1 MFSTEEFNKY
11 CDEMRIL
18 LALHHELY
26 TNICKDV
33 YLEELSSKAFKS
45 IGKRSDWKA
54 DCSHEVGRDQTVG
67 DNKISN
73 KSGMIS
79 IDNNNVT
86 IKISGSR
93 TSKFPT
99 LEEKLDF
106 LNKKNYDYI
115 LGCGTATG
123 EKNNEEN
130 LLFDFP
136 RRYYLYV
143 IRGSKIDYVNL
154 LDWKEDQDKKGN
166 QKWQGIGEGIIADIQ
181 TKSTSNQLWLT
192 IEKDF
197 CDHFAELEIDL

>member
-1 MFSTEEFNKY
+1 MFSTEDFNKY
-11 CDEMRIL
+11 CDEMRIF

-26 TNICKDV
+26 SNICKDV

-54 DCSHEVGRDQTVG
+54 DCSHEVGRDQTVE
-67 DNKISN
+67 NKKISN
-73 KSGMIS
+73 KSGMIY
-79 IDNNNVT
+79 IDNDCVK

-93 TSKFPT
+93 TSKYET
-99 LEEKLDF
+99 LGAKLNF

-115 LGCGTATG
+115 LGCGTITR

-143 IRGSKIDYVNL
+143 IDAANIDYFNL
-154 LDWKEDQDKKGN
+154 EWTEDEDKKGN
-166 QKWQGIGEGIIADIQ
+166 KKWQGVGSGIVADIQ

-192 IEKDF
+192 INKSF

>member
-1 MFSTEEFNKY
+1 MFSQEEFEKY
-11 CDEMRIL
+11 CNEMRL
-18 LALHHELY
+18 YLALHHELY
-26 TNICKDV
+26 SNICKDV

-45 IGKRSDWKA
+45 IGKGSDWKA

-67 DNKISN
+67 EAKISN

-79 IDNNNVT
+79 IENDNVT

-93 TSKFPT
+93 TSKYPT
-99 LEEKLDF
+99 IEEKIDF

-143 IRGSKIDYVNL
+143 IDGAKINYSNL
-154 LDWKEDQDKKGN
+154 KWIENKDKKGN
-166 QKWQGIGEGIIADIQ
+166 QKWQAIGKGIIADIQ

-192 IEKDF
+192 LDKSF
-197 CDHFAELEIDL
+197 CDHFAELEVDL